1 MVVDEETV
9 SLTALL
15 DDFVFDGLAPTSVVI
30 KGIKFDM
37 TNLHLK
43 SSTRNM
49 TPRLY
54 WCAANRV
61 VVEENLANKV
71 TGLYGRLK
79 DESSAEFTYVC
90 YLSSTF
96 LDEHVCADRTAFDL
110 HERVPGEA
118 LIEDI
123 SLDDIRDGVLEKVE
137 QILSDSLTTARDEGR
152 QRVADFVSTQAPRYR
167 PVLPRLESLGI
178 SVDPT
183 IRDTDL
189 ELLLHRSLQKL
200 EADTLAQTQ
209 VVFAGSDTLTP
220 EEQQENLTEYLDTI
234 TDINQSD
241 LAAYVSRRRV
251 ILDVLRRAIGTNE
264 QGKYA
269 REEVVH
275 SLLMPM
281 RTESTDLGADASNLW
296 ILDERLAFHDYLA
309 SDKTLKSMPITGSES
324 TKEPDLLATRLID
337 EPVLTAE
344 GRSTPL
350 ASIVVVEIKRPMRN
364 DASEGKDPIAQTLN
378 YVKQVRAGGLRTAQ
392 GRPVSAYPEAP
403 AFCHI
408 VADLTPTMVDRC
420 DLANLRRTH
429 DGQGYFGFNEA
440 ARAYIEVTSFD
451 RLLSAATERNRAFFD
466 KLGLPSS

>member
-1 MVVDEETV
+1 
-9 SLTALL
+9 
-15 DDFVFDGLAPTSVVI
+15 
-30 KGIKFDM
+30 
-37 TNLHLK
+37 
-43 SSTRNM
+43 
-49 TPRLY
+49 
-54 WCAANRV
+54 
-61 VVEENLANKV
+61 
-71 TGLYGRLK
+71 
-79 DESSAEFTYVC
+79 
-90 YLSSTF
+90 
-96 LDEHVCADRTAFDL
+96 
-110 HERVPGEA
+110 
-118 LIEDI
+118 
-123 SLDDIRDGVLEKVE
+123 
-137 QILSDSLTTARDEGR
+137 
-152 QRVADFVSTQAPRYR
+152 
-167 PVLPRLESLGI
+167 
-178 SVDPT
+178 
-183 IRDTDL
+183 
-189 ELLLHRSLQKL
+189 
-200 EADTLAQTQ
+200 
-209 VVFAGSDTLTP
+209 
-220 EEQQENLTEYLDTI
+220 
-234 TDINQSD
+234 
-241 LAAYVSRRRV
+241 
-251 ILDVLRRAIGTNE
+251 
-264 QGKYA
+264 
-269 REEVVH
+269 
-275 SLLMPM
+275 MPM